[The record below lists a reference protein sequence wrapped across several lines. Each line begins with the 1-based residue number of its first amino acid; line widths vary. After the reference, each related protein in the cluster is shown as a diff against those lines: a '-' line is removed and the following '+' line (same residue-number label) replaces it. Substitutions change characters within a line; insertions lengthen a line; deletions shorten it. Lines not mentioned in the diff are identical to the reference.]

1 MLLAALRGPAVL
13 AKTAA
18 TLDVLSA
25 GRLDLGVGVGRQ
37 AAEYD
42 AAGLTFADRGR
53 LLDQALEVCQLLW
66 RQPAATYAGAALS
79 FTRLHQMPKPAQEGG
94 VPVWVSGTVN
104 RRAMRRLARYGTGWI
119 PWGPDA
125 ADLPAG
131 VARMRSAVAAE
142 GRAPEGIAV
151 LGSLAAAL
159 TSDGTV
165 DLART
170 AEAAA
175 RLPAAGVSDVLLRLP
190 LPREPEA
197 LAGRLR
203 DVVAALG

>member
-1 MLLAALRGPAVL
+1 MLVAALRGPAVL
-13 AKTAA
+13 AETAA

-42 AAGLTFADRGR
+42 AAGLAFADRGR

-119 PWGPDA
+119 PWA
-125 ADLPAG
+125 RRRRPAG
-131 VARMRSAVAAE
+131 GGGADAQRGGCRAGARQ
-142 GRAPEGIAV
+142 RASP
-151 LGSLAAAL
+151 S
-159 TSDGTV
+159 S
-165 DLART
+165 R
-170 AEAAA
+170 
-175 RLPAAGVSDVLLRLP
+175 RRWPAASVTW
-190 LPREPEA
+190 
-197 LAGRLR
+197 
-203 DVVAALG
+203 